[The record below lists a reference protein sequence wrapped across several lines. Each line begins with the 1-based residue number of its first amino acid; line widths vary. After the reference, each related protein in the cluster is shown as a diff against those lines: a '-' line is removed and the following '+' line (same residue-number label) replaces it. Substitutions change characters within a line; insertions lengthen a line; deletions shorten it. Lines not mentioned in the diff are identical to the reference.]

1 MGVVKSDHLG
11 RGAHWWVV
19 QVGDRAHRQPGGSRW
34 PQRSTGSAGEPT
46 GIRSL
51 GERYLGLT
59 LSVEMAGLFSHPP

>member
-1 MGVVKSDHLG
+1 MGG
-11 RGAHWWVV
+11 
-19 QVGDRAHRQPGGSRW
+19 PGGGPSLQKPGASRW
-34 PQRSTGSAGEPT
+34 PRRSTGSAARSTGSAAEPT